1 MHFVTEWPKKWGGG
15 GGAFCGGGDG
25 VFGCIKMHDWQT
37 TLRISDA

>member
-1 MHFVTEWPKKWGGG
+1 MAQKGGD
-15 GGAFCGGGDG
+15 GAFCGGGEG